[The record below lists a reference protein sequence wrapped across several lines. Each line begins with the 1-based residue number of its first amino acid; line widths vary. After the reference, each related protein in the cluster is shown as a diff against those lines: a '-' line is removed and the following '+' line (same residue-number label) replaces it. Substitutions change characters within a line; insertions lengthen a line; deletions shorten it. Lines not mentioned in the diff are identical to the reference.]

1 MQVDAEALVLGRRR
15 LRLDEIRS
23 ITIVGAGK
31 AGAHMS
37 QAVEAILGA
46 RRLRGKG
53 VRGWVNVPADTV
65 RPLRAIHLHPA
76 RSSHA
81 NRATRRGLI
90 GMKRIVSL
98 LEGQGESD
106 LTLCLL
112 SGGGS
117 ALLPGPAH
125 GVRLGEKIEIT
136 DRLHAA
142 GAPID
147 EVNCVRKHLSTVK
160 GGGLLRSWRGRWLT
174 TFVLSDVPGDSLD
187 VIASGPTSADPTTFA
202 DAIAVLR
209 DYAVWDP
216 APQSVRT
223 CLLEGRAGRRPETLK
238 KLPPGVENVLIGDN
252 QTAREGAARKAR
264 NLGYEVVDVSRFL
277 RGEASEAGRRL
288 ARLAAEARAGG
299 RAGSRPICLLG
310 GGETTVR
317 LGRRFGKG
325 GRCQELALA
334 ALAEGWDDDWGG
346 IGLLSAGTDG
356 EDGPTDAAGA
366 FVDEVLLRRARRR
379 GMDPATFLARHDA
392 YRFFDRLGGLLRTGP
407 TGTNVMDLV
416 VLLVAPSPQ
425 RSGTSSALVRD

>member
-1 MQVDAEALVLGRRR
+1 MPAFLQVDAEALVLGRRR

-37 QAVEAILGA
+37 QAVETILGA

-81 NRATRRGLI
+81 NRATRRGLT
-90 GMKRIVSL
+90 GTRRIVSL
-98 LEGQGESD
+98 IEGQGESD

-117 ALLPGPAH
+117 ALLPGPAY

-187 VIASGPTSADPTTFA
+187 VIASGPTSPDPTTFA

-209 DYAVWDP
+209 DHAIWDL

-238 KLPPGVENVLIGDN
+238 VLPPSVENILIGGSR
-252 QTAREGAARKAR
+252 TACEGAERKAR
-264 NLGYEVVDVSRFL
+264 SLGYEVADVSRDL

-288 ARLAAEARAGG
+288 ARLAVEARAAVRGG
-299 RAGSRPICLLG
+299 GPPICLLG

-317 LGRRFGKG
+317 LGRRHGKG

-334 ALAEGWDDDWGG
+334 AVAEGWNDDWEGMAF
-346 IGLLSAGTDG
+346 LSAGTDG

-366 FVDEVLLRRARRR
+366 VIDDLLRRRAERR
-379 GMDPATFLARHDA
+379 GMDAASFLARHDA
-392 YRFFDRLGGLLRTGP
+392 YSFFDPLGGLFRTGP
-407 TGTNVMDLV
+407 TGTNVMDL
-416 VLLVAPSPQ
+416 LVI
-425 RSGTSSALVRD
+425 LVERP